1 MLIVSDDL
9 ALQYH
14 SSHSGVLA
22 CSLGQQHCSPEMPEM
37 PQNAHRRL
45 HRLNVGLHA
54 KTGCQA
60 LPPVDVQAPVW
71 HQSQQKPQILHRSP
85 STAALAIWGVQQP
98 VCTYNTDCSVC
109 QEDSM
114 QEPCKCTEPLHLRKL
129 QGNCCTVLLP
139 VTPVACVLKD
149 SMWTVQV
156 PPSEFSSQALR
167 DACSGCYR
175 CPGFS
180 LGFAVIHLALRHS
193 HAEQKHRA
201 PNLEQSGSEQST
213 LHMEHQMTMHF
224 TFSFCMWKPIYVLLS

>member
-1 MLIVSDDL
+1 MVQAMCKRCSCNSCHIGVHMLIVSDDL

-109 QEDSM
+109 QE
-114 QEPCKCTEPLHLRKL
+114 
-129 QGNCCTVLLP
+129 
-139 VTPVACVLKD
+139 VACKSLVNAQNPYIQGSSKV
-149 SMWTVQV
+149 TV
-156 PPSEFSSQALR
+156 ALS
-167 DACSGCYR
+167 CCQS
-175 CPGFS
+175 
-180 LGFAVIHLALRHS
+180 HLS
-193 HAEQKHRA
+193 HV
-201 PNLEQSGSEQST
+201 
-213 LHMEHQMTMHF
+213 
-224 TFSFCMWKPIYVLLS
+224 Y